1 MLTNVQRVWCRVM
14 YRVEMVVPM
23 SVFTSEWPTGVW
35 IAVQLY
41 QVGAQQIKYVEVAM

>member
-1 MLTNVQRVWCRVM
+1 M
-14 YRVEMVVPM
+14 YRVDIVGTDVGLYKR
-23 SVFTSEWPTGVW
+23 VANRCVW